1 MKPNKQSNPKI
12 KQDFYIKLSIE
23 VCIIFVLSWL
33 KIKIS
38 WQENIEIPIAF
49 ELMFPSNDK
58 IETTGSPTL
67 SKYFMN
73 IHQMM

>member
-58 IETTGSPTL
+58 IETTGNPTL